1 MAASVDRVARLASCT
16 PPPAPRAC
24 VNDFPYDDTPAAAHH
39 AHIAFVSATFLI
51 KRKAK

>member
-1 MAASVDRVARLASCT
+1 MAASVDRVARLALCA
-16 PPPAPRAC
+16 PPSAPRAC
-24 VNDFPYDDTPAAAHH
+24 VNDFPYDDTPTAARH